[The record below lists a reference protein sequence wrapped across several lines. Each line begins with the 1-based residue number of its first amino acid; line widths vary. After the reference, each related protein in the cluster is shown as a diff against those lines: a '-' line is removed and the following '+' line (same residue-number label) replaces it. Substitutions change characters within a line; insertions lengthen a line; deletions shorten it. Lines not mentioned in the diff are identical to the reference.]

1 MKGPAIRTIELEPL
15 ACCTVLFCWLIAQ
28 ASPALAGLTT
38 EPTDTPVVVPVEI
51 KPAAKLRPKKSAP
64 ARVRIPKLI
73 KAVTPAAAAA
83 RAKVATPAKAAT
95 SVPAKPPVQAQ
106 VSLPPQ
112 LKAMPPQM
120 APARLVAPETGKASA
135 APAEHV
141 DPVVVAKKVEHYV
154 SLLKHAIAGAWHP
167 PADRQGHSSLVVF
180 KVGRQGNVSDIEVR
194 TSSGDKELD
203 TLAVQTIQSLSPFY
217 PLPPGAPEKIPV
229 DFSFQPAPPPAEAAG
244 PEDEL
249 SRRRRYARSHP
260 NDGRAAFEY
269 GKALRFADQYQEAID
284 ELQRALKVGHQA
296 GPCLV
301 EIALAYKKLGKF
313 EEAESSL
320 KQAVKQAPDLAP
332 AQRHLGDLYYEQK
345 RWGDSM
351 TAYREFLKLQP
362 SGPVSELA
370 NMRIQLC
377 QRRLGGGDGPD
388 E

>member
-1 MKGPAIRTIELEPL
+1 MKGPENRTIGLEPS
-15 ACCTVLFCWLIAQ
+15 AFCTVLLCWLLAHAPQ
-28 ASPALAGLTT
+28 ALAGLTT
-38 EPTDTPVVVPVEI
+38 EPADTPVVVPIEV
-51 KPAAKLRPKKSAP
+51 KPAAKPRPKKPEPPRARLQKPVKAVAP
-64 ARVRIPKLI
+64 AAPV
-73 KAVTPAAAAA
+73 A
-83 RAKVATPAKAAT
+83 RAKVALPAKAAAA
-95 SVPAKPPVQAQ
+95 VPAKPPVQAQ
-106 VSLPPQ
+106 ISRPPQ
-112 LKAMPPQM
+112 LKAIPPQM
-120 APARLVAPETGKASA
+120 APVQPLTPETAKSA
-135 APAEHV
+135 AAPVERV
-141 DPVVVAKKVEHYV
+141 DPAVVAKKVEHYV

-167 PADRQGHSSLVVF
+167 PADRQGHSSLVAF
-180 KVGRQGNVSDIEVR
+180 KVGRQGTVSDIEVR

-203 TLAVQTIQSLSPFY
+203 ALAVKTIQSLSPFY
-217 PLPPGAPEKIPV
+217 PLPEGAPEKVPV
-229 DFSFQPAPPPAEAAG
+229 DFTFQPPPPAEATG

-260 NDGRAAFEY
+260 SDGKAAFEY
-269 GKALRFADQYQEAID
+269 GKALRFADQYQEAIE
-284 ELQRALKVGHQA
+284 ELKRAMKVGHPA

-301 EIALAYKKLGKF
+301 EMALAYKKLGKF

-351 TAYREFLKLQP
+351 AAYREFLKLQP

-377 QRRLGGGDGPD
+377 QRRLGGGDGSD